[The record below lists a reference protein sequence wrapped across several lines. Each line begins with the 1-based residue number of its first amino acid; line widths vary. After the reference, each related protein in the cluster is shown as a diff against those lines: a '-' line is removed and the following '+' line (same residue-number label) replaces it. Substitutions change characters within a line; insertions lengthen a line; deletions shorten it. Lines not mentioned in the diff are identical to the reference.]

1 MINKSLILLD
11 LGQWPWF
18 VPFPQ
23 YNVTG
28 KFTHLN
34 KIEVILFACYFRAF
48 YPLPT
53 GSYVFGQ
60 GCGQPTDVLRI
71 PARHNR
77 SVYR

>member
-18 VPFPQ
+18 APFPQ

-28 KFTHLN
+28 KY

-48 YPLPT
+48 SLFQQV
-53 GSYVFGQ
+53 SYVFGQ
-60 GCGQPTDVLRI
+60 ECGQPTDVLRI